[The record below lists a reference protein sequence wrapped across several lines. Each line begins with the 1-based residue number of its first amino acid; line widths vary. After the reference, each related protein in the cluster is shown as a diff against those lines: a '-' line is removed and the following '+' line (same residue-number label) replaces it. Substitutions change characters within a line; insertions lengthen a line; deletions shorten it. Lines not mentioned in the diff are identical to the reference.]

1 MICDGGYF
9 TFSFGVAL
17 CFLSRRFSVPRISAA
32 VATAQLTTVFRK
44 RGLRFYNR
52 SQPQKLVSGTVLQNK
67 IKMKRKGKRFFT
79 EHLKRTLS
87 TQRRIWTSEG

>member
-9 TFSFGVAL
+9 TFSFGVTL

-52 SQPQKLVSGTVLQNK
+52 SQPQKLVSGSLTKYNQNEEE
-67 IKMKRKGKRFFT
+67 RKAFFT